1 MGYADFSKTIR
12 QHILDRYKTEK
23 INLGSKSG
31 TREQLGTSLQDSTKF
46 RSAFTSGTSG
56 HSSILTRE
64 GIDKLSTSII
74 NGMTSSSYHKLVNDI
89 LRDDRFYDTFV
100 EYVQSRVYAKNIT
113 KLSSIEQKEGKDSDA
128 SDIKISNINQ
138 EDLRNFLKDALATQ
152 LPTEVVD
159 GIMSKVHSGH
169 LAGVLSSR
177 FKIASGV
184 SVNFGNNAQTYR
196 DFTVEAKL
204 GNSTVA
210 ANYGK
215 AIESVLKGLLDAD
228 YLTSNLISKEEV
240 FLKAT
245 KVALGNQPK
254 LTTELQFSTDNVDS
268 GRALAKVGQH
278 ISTLIEVLQRPQ
290 TDNADIVDQMAKDT
304 FERLA
309 LSLKPLLKVI
319 NEAIPQLTNSTDPN
333 KLKLAKEILINNETI
348 KALIKSKGSPSFK
361 EGIKS
366 TIEEAIRTGKISKS
380 QTSTV
385 SIKDI
390 SNTKNVVTDA
400 VNSIIKEA
408 TKSIKSV
415 KTKMDA
421 AKNKSVSTSIKSRQL
436 RSPKGQFTS
445 LTNLQTLINR
455 ALNEQISKN
464 MGDGTRSDILNYRT
478 GRFAASA
485 AVQRIT
491 QSREGMLTAFYTYM
505 KYPYQTF
512 QPGFKQGTPASRNPK
527 LLISKSI
534 REIATSLVTN
544 KLRAVLV

>member
-1 MGYADFSKTIR
+1 
-12 QHILDRYKTEK
+12 
-23 INLGSKSG
+23 
-31 TREQLGTSLQDSTKF
+31 
-46 RSAFTSGTSG
+46 
-56 HSSILTRE
+56 
-64 GIDKLSTSII
+64 
-74 NGMTSSSYHKLVNDI
+74 
-89 LRDDRFYDTFV
+89 
-100 EYVQSRVYAKNIT
+100 
-113 KLSSIEQKEGKDSDA
+113 
-128 SDIKISNINQ
+128 
-138 EDLRNFLKDALATQ
+138 
-152 LPTEVVD
+152 
-159 GIMSKVHSGH
+159 MSKVHSGH

-204 GNSTVA
+204 GNSTAA

-290 TDNADIVDQMAKDT
+290 TANADIGDQMAKDT

-319 NEAIPQLTNSTDPN
+319 NESIPQLTNSTDPN

-348 KALIKSKGSPSFK
+348 KALIKSRGSPSFK

-512 QPGFKQGTPASRNPK
+512 EPGFKQGSPASRNPK
-527 LLISKSI
+527 LIISKSI
-534 REIATSLVTN
+534 RELATTLVTN
-544 KLRAVLV
+544 KLRAVSV